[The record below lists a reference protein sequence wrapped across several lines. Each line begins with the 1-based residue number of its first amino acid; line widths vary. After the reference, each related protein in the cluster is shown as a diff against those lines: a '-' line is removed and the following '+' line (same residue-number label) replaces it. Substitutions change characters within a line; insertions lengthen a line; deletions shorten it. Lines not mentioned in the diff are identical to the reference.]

1 MYLPREEADEV
12 LLLAVLHIEHHVPEL
27 LREAR
32 PDRERFLGIADANSC
47 QRLRLSM
54 VAATRRNTGS
64 RALTYGLPPD
74 SGAFRA
80 ISRPEG
86 ARGVDQEESLDTV
99 SSFHTWLVAYEEGC
113 VQSGVMGAAP
123 TYDHSTS
130 PGPCIISRI
139 CSSVICIGG
148 FAMAGAVYV
157 IKDKG
162 WAAME
167 RGGCGSG
174 ERRRNATVTMITAAR
189 LTRAPLGRL
198 AHVAALSSVTPP
210 LNYRV
215 TSNHYGGRRGNSV
228 RLL

>member
-1 MYLPREEADEV
+1 
-12 LLLAVLHIEHHVPEL
+12 
-27 LREAR
+27 
-32 PDRERFLGIADANSC
+32 
-47 QRLRLSM
+47 
-54 VAATRRNTGS
+54 
-64 RALTYGLPPD
+64 
-74 SGAFRA
+74 
-80 ISRPEG
+80 
-86 ARGVDQEESLDTV
+86 
-99 SSFHTWLVAYEEGC
+99 
-113 VQSGVMGAAP
+113 
-123 TYDHSTS
+123 
-130 PGPCIISRI
+130 
-139 CSSVICIGG
+139 
-148 FAMAGAVYV
+148 MAGAVYV